1 VRNGLISGLTG
12 GLISEMGMF
21 LAFDVIVA
29 TVLGLSFGLISGLL
43 NGGHMGIQHAVLR
56 IVLWRN
62 HLAPL

>member
-12 GLISEMGMF
+12 GLIFEMGMF

-43 NGGHMGIQHAVLR
+43 KGGHMGIQHAMLR
-56 IVLWRN
+56 IVFWRN